1 MALNYNTD
9 GMLKTQLSLGPDYDY
24 YRMYL
29 SVNIVDDFNGI
40 TTFTLPNPVN
50 VTADTAATN
59 NLISSLVSSD
69 PSSGFLKT
77 LQSGDL
83 NTVAKNVIALAST
96 LNSLV
101 DDDSSSS
108 SSSSNSSSSSSDSSG
123 SSSSG
128 SSGSSASSGTASSAT
143 NSAAQQQ
150 KNQKAEARAALM
162 NFVSQMPVTSPSS
175 AKVLSSTISV
185 LTRKTS
191 EISMGTAV
199 IYFDI

>member
-24 YRMYL
+24 YRMHL

-83 NTVAKNVIALAST
+83 NTVA
-96 LNSLV
+96 
-101 DDDSSSS
+101 
-108 SSSSNSSSSSSDSSG
+108 
-123 SSSSG
+123 
-128 SSGSSASSGTASSAT
+128 
-143 NSAAQQQ
+143 
-150 KNQKAEARAALM
+150 
-162 NFVSQMPVTSPSS
+162 
-175 AKVLSSTISV
+175 
-185 LTRKTS
+185 
-191 EISMGTAV
+191 
-199 IYFDI
+199 